1 MVDMEDKRIESLT
14 RHKEMSEKAIER
26 YLVRRVKDL
35 GGVCL
40 KYYSPSTAGYPD
52 RVCLLPGGGVLWVE
66 VKSTGRKP
74 TKLQRL
80 RHEQMSRLGFPVSVV
95 DSKQGVDLL
104 LEYMSDWYDRI

>member
-1 MVDMEDKRIESLT
+1 MAYMEDKRIEGLT
-14 RHKEMSEKAIER
+14 RHKETSEKVIER

-40 KYYSPSTAGYPD
+40 KYYSPVSSGYPD
-52 RVCLLPGGGVLWVE
+52 RVCLMPGGGILWVE
-66 VKSTGRKP
+66 LKSTGRKP

-104 LEYMSDWYDRI
+104 LEYMSAWFDRI